1 VSAKEGKMSVRV
13 ERIREE
19 NTDECRHFIKN
30 CPQALVQQTWEWG
43 QVICGIGQDLPVFFL
58 ARDENGRPIGAMPAY
73 MFECEPGSLMISV
86 PQAGG
91 YGGVVVGNLSRKE
104 EYAALLDAFITEAE
118 RQNCA
123 LATISTQPFFG
134 DYELYGR
141 HFAPDFERDNFYQF
155 LDLKADILADASSK
169 QRGNIRRS
177 IQKAQKHGL
186 RVTFEDTD
194 DRFEKWYAVQC
205 RRMMELGA
213 EPLPK
218 KLFES
223 ARLWLFPEDMGF
235 FAYVLDGPEV
245 IGGALFV
252 GLNEVLDVFL
262 MSCDSDHMKKQPN
275 NIMVL
280 KAIEYARDKG
290 FKYLNWQSC
299 GSRESGVYKF
309 KQSWGSREGRHCY
322 ISKITGDISQLESMP
337 LEEIKERYRWH
348 YVMPYERL
356 RTYQLG
362 GI

>member
-1 VSAKEGKMSVRV
+1 MSVRV

-19 NTDECRHFIKN
+19 NADEYRHFIKS
-30 CPQALVQQTWEWG
+30 CPHALVQQTWEWG
-43 QVICGIGQDLPVFFL
+43 QVICGVGQDRPFL
-58 ARDENGRPIGAMPAY
+58 FLVRDENDRPIGALPAY

-91 YGGVVVGNLSRKE
+91 YGGVVIGDPSRKE
-104 EYAALLDAFITEAE
+104 EIYSALLDAFIIEAK

-134 DYELYGR
+134 DYDLYR
-141 HFAPDFERDNFYQF
+141 RYFAPDFERENFYQF
-155 LDLKADILADASSK
+155 LDLKTDILADASSK

-177 IQKAQKHGL
+177 IQKAQNCGL

-194 DRFEKWYAVQC
+194 DRFDKWYSIQR
-205 RRMMELGA
+205 RRMTELGA

-218 KLFES
+218 KLFEG
-223 ARLWLFPEDMGF
+223 ARQWLFSEEMGF
-235 FAYVLDGPEV
+235 FAYVLDGSEV

-262 MSCDSDHMKKQPN
+262 MSCDSDYMKKQPN

-299 GSRESGVYKF
+299 SSRESGVYKF
-309 KQSWGSREGRHCY
+309 KQSWGSGEGRHYY
-322 ISKITGDISQLESMP
+322 ITKITGDISRLESMP

-348 YVMPYERL
+348 YVMPYEKLQTCQL
-356 RTYQLG
+356 REA
-362 GI
+362 